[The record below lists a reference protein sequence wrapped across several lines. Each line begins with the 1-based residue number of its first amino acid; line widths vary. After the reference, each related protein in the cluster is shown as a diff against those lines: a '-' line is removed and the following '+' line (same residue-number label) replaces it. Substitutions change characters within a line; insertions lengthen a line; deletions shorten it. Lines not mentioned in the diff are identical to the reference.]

1 MSHIVNDATVY
12 NMSDADLLAYLQ
24 QPNETTYVNEV
35 TNQTY
40 FSIFDYNYAS
50 DDVIYYAGAVYD
62 PDGNYTVIRTT
73 YPQQQ

>member
-1 MSHIVNDATVY
+1 
-12 NMSDADLLAYLQ
+12 
-24 QPNETTYVNEV
+24 VNEV

-50 DDVIYYAGAVYD
+50 GDVIYYAGAVYD

-73 YPQQQ
+73 YPQQ